1 MTDGPLGDLVVLDL
15 SRVLAAPLATM
26 LLADHGATVIKV
38 ERPGR
43 GDDTRGWGPPHAP
56 DGTATYFLSVNRGT
70 PSVVLDLGDEAD
82 LSVAR
87 ELAGG
92 ADVVV
97 DNFRPGVLERMGL
110 DHATLAGANPALIS
124 CTVTGFGS
132 GAGAKMPGYD
142 LLVQAVGGLMSV
154 TGAPDGEPQK
164 VGVAL
169 VDVITGLFA
178 ATGILVALRHRD
190 RTGRGQAIELNLLTC
205 LLAALVNQST
215 AQTAAGVTPGRMGN
229 AHPSIAPYETFATA
243 AGTLVV
249 AVGTDDQFTL
259 LCEHIGA
266 EGLASDPRF
275 ATNSDRVTNRIE
287 LRDAIAELLLA
298 RPASDWAPVLLE
310 AGVPAGEVNDLE
322 GALALADQLG
332 LSPTVTMPG
341 PGGSDVT
348 LPANPIG
355 LSGTPPRY
363 LSGPPAL
370 GAMSAEEALALVR
383 GRRDQR
389 K

>member
-1 MTDGPLGDLVVLDL
+1 MEDTPLGDLLVLDF

-26 LLADHGATVIKV
+26 LLADHGATVLKV

-56 DGTATYFLSVNRGT
+56 DGTATYFLSVNRGKH
-70 PSVVLDLGDEAD
+70 SVALDLADDGDLA
-82 LSVAR
+82 VAR
-87 ELAGG
+87 ELASG

-97 DNFRPGVLERMGL
+97 HNFRPGVMERLGL
-110 DHATLAGANPALIS
+110 DHASLAPANPGLVH

-178 ATGILVALRHRD
+178 TSGILAALRHRD
-190 RTGRGQAIELNLLTC
+190 RTGRGQAVELDLLTC

-215 AQTAAGVTPGRMGN
+215 GQTAAGVTPERMGN

-243 AGTLVV
+243 EGTLVV
-249 AVGTDDQFTL
+249 AVGTDHQFAL
-259 LCEHIGA
+259 LCDLIGA
-266 EGLASDPRF
+266 AELAGDPRF
-275 ATNSDRVTNRIE
+275 ATNTDRVDNRVE
-287 LRDAIAELLLA
+287 LRAAIAERLMTA
-298 RPASDWAPVLLE
+298 PAAAWAPRLLE
-310 AGVPAGEVNDLE
+310 AGVPAGQVNDIA
-322 GALALADQLG
+322 GALDLAEELG
-332 LSPTVTMPG
+332 LNPTVTLPG
-341 PGGSDVT
+341 PGGADVT

-355 LSGTPPRY
+355 MSDTPPRY
-363 LSGPPAL
+363 QGGPPAL
-370 GAMSAEEALALVR
+370 GSMTAEEALALVR
-383 GRRDQR
+383 RRD
-389 K
+389 